1 MVPYDFINIL
11 VNDDRYGGGGI
22 YQQYSTTFTIPDHP
36 EQAWQRDYVY
46 VHEFG
51 HSFAGLGDEYYSS
64 QVSYEEFYSKDVEPW
79 EPNVTALLDKND
91 LKWKAFLEKDTP
103 LPTPWEK
110 AEYDS
115 LANERAKLDRL
126 APDYYQKREPFIKKQ
141 DEILKRTKYA
151 GKVGAFEG
159 AGYEARGLY
168 RPAADCRMFSLSL
181 VDFDPVCR
189 AALERVIDFYSK

>member
-1 MVPYDFINIL
+1 M
-11 VNDDRYGGGGI
+11 
-22 YQQYSTTFTIPDHP
+22 
-36 EQAWQRDYVY
+36 
-46 VHEFG
+46 
-51 HSFAGLGDEYYSS
+51 
-64 QVSYEEFYSKDVEPW
+64 
-79 EPNVTALLDKND
+79 TALLDQKN
-91 LKWKAFLEKDTP
+91 LKWKAFAAPETP

-115 LANERAKLDRL
+115 LANVRVRLDRL
-126 APDYYQKREPFIKKQ
+126 APDYYTKREPLIKRQ
-141 DEILKRTKYA
+141 DELLAKTKYA

-189 AALERVIDFYSK
+189 AAIEKVIDFYVK